1 MSAQHHPL
9 SFGLPL
15 LEYPHLQNVS
25 NANFLLNDVTAG
37 ATSIPL
43 SGSGGV
49 ARRSYKSCREDSTCC
64 G

>member
-43 SGSGGV
+43 SGSGGMS
-49 ARRSYKSCREDSTCC
+49 RKF
-64 G
+64 